1 MHSLPTVTIGIPT
14 YNRLEYLKLA
24 VRSALA
30 QTYSALE
37 IVISDNNSSDGSNS
51 YLQSL
56 TDPRIRALI
65 QTADRGM
72 VGNFNACLD
81 AARGDFF
88 LLLSDDDVLEPE
100 AIERLTLP
108 FRGEGGQAIGLSWAP
123 CTLIDDAGEKLWVT
137 DAGPAQETPATML
150 RQVFD
155 GHRGPRLASVLIRTK
170 DARSFGGYD
179 GARHGLLCD
188 TGNWGRVALSYDLV
202 ACVPEPVVKYRVHSA
217 SLTHVANI
225 AEWQRRGRTMHE
237 DFLVVLRAR
246 GDKAGAVT
254 LSRTLDHL
262 LANLTA
268 DVLLRC
274 LRTPGG
280 LVLMA
285 QELWR
290 SRRIMFNL
298 FVVRRILVDGWKIVR
313 IRKHTPK
320 ATAVAES
327 NTMNSTEVEALDPAL
342 PMEIAPQRMGFLRKL
357 AQHIPPGQLLRYLVV
372 GGFNTVFGYTVFAVI
387 NYVLHR
393 HGVPA
398 SYIFAAALSNF
409 INITVAFLG
418 YKFFVFK
425 TKGNYLREWVKAMA
439 VYWSGFLPSL
449 LLLPV
454 LVRLLSFLERRNL
467 IPLNPMLHFLAQ
479 HFPSLATRLPQT
491 ADLPPYLANFILLV
505 VGVAYSFIGHK
516 KVTFRVAPSTSTPR
530 QTSPSLDSTAAISVP
545 VDEVS

>member
-1 MHSLPTVTIGIPT
+1 MHSLPIVTIGIPT

-37 IVISDNNSSDGSNS
+37 IVISDNNSTDATKS

-65 QTADRGM
+65 QTADHGM

-81 AARGDFF
+81 AARGEFF

-100 AIERLTLP
+100 AIQRLTLP
-108 FRGEGGQAIGLSWAP
+108 FRGEGGQMIGLSWSP

-137 DAGPAQETPATML
+137 DAGPAQETPAAML
-150 RQVFD
+150 REVFE
-155 GHRGPRLASVLIRTK
+155 GRRGPRLASVLVRTK
-170 DARSFGGYD
+170 DARRFGGYD

-188 TGNWGRVALSYDLV
+188 TGNWGRVALSYDFV
-202 ACVPEPVVKYRVHSA
+202 ACVAEPVVKYRVHSA
-217 SLTHVANI
+217 SLTQVANI

-237 DFLVVLRAR
+237 DFLVVLRSR
-246 GDKAGAVT
+246 GDRAGAVT
-254 LSRTLDHL
+254 LSRTMDHL

-274 LRTPGG
+274 LGTPGG
-280 LVLMA
+280 LLLMA

-298 FVVRRILVDGWKIVR
+298 FVVRRILVDGWKVFR
-313 IRKHTPK
+313 IRKHTPR

-327 NTMNSTEVEALDPAL
+327 KAMAPTEVEPLDPAL

-387 NYVLHR
+387 NYLLHR
-393 HGVPA
+393 HRVPA

-418 YKFFVFK
+418 YKLFVFK
-425 TKGNYLREWVKAMA
+425 TKGNYVREWVKAMA

-467 IPLNPMLHFLAQ
+467 IPLNPMLHFVAQ
-479 HFPSLATRLPQT
+479 HFASLAPRLPQ
-491 ADLPPYLANFILLV
+491 ASDLPPYLANFILLV
-505 VGVAYSFIGHK
+505 VGVVYSFIGHK
-516 KVTFRVAPSTSTPR
+516 KVTFRVAPSTLTTPR
-530 QTSPSLDSTAAISVP
+530 HTSPSLDPAATSVP